1 MKYIT
6 VLGVTGSI
14 GMQTVDVVKNHRERF
29 KIVAMSAG
37 YNIEKVEEILK
48 IIEVEHVCVV
58 RKEDANYLQTKY
70 PDKKIYYGNDGLVKI
85 ATLSEVDIV
94 LNAIV
99 GFAGLL
105 PTIEAIKAKKDI
117 ALANKE
123 TLVVAGH
130 IITKLVKENGV
141 KLLPVDSE
149 HSAIFQSLNGEN
161 SKEIKKIINNEN
173 TKAIYLVG
181 SSKNVDLQSDNT
193 SVNDIDLFVFTKNGD
208 KQTRIVKYIENIEF
222 DINYFS
228 EKGVQKFINEK
239 EYFFLKEMKNPKVVY
254 DKLGISKHIIGL
266 CKEKFT
272 EGPNKL
278 SKEDINLLE
287 ANLYAKIE
295 DLKNKEKFDA
305 FEYEFLTNLYL
316 KDIIVGY
323 FIINNKWI
331 PKDKKLFKSLKDENI
346 ELFRLC
352 KKVIETYEYKD
363 LINVYKYIFI

>member
-1 MKYIT
+1 MKN
-6 VLGVTGSI
+6 SI
-14 GMQTVDVVKNHRERF
+14 
-29 KIVAMSAG
+29 
-37 YNIEKVEEILK
+37 YNIY
-48 IIEVEHVCVV
+48 
-58 RKEDANYLQTKY
+58 N
-70 PDKKIYYGNDGLVKI
+70 
-85 ATLSEVDIV
+85 
-94 LNAIV
+94 
-99 GFAGLL
+99 
-105 PTIEAIKAKKDI
+105 
-117 ALANKE
+117 
-123 TLVVAGH
+123 
-130 IITKLVKENGV
+130 
-141 KLLPVDSE
+141 
-149 HSAIFQSLNGEN
+149 
-161 SKEIKKIINNEN
+161 KEIKKIINNEN

-193 SVNDIDLFVFTKNGD
+193 SVNDIDLFVFVNNGD

-278 SKEDINLLE
+278 SKEDIY
-287 ANLYAKIE
+287 NLYASLNFFE
-295 DLKNKEKFDA
+295 KEFFSLDSRTIDA

-323 FIINNKWI
+323 FIINNKWL

>member
-1 MKYIT
+1 MKN
-6 VLGVTGSI
+6 SI
-14 GMQTVDVVKNHRERF
+14 
-29 KIVAMSAG
+29 
-37 YNIEKVEEILK
+37 YNIY
-48 IIEVEHVCVV
+48 
-58 RKEDANYLQTKY
+58 N
-70 PDKKIYYGNDGLVKI
+70 
-85 ATLSEVDIV
+85 
-94 LNAIV
+94 
-99 GFAGLL
+99 
-105 PTIEAIKAKKDI
+105 
-117 ALANKE
+117 
-123 TLVVAGH
+123 
-130 IITKLVKENGV
+130 
-141 KLLPVDSE
+141 
-149 HSAIFQSLNGEN
+149 
-161 SKEIKKIINNEN
+161 KEIKKIINNEN

-193 SVNDIDLFVFTKNGD
+193 SVNDIDLFVFVNNGD

-222 DINYFS
+222 DIN
-228 EKGVQKFINEK
+228 
-239 EYFFLKEMKNPKVVY
+239 YFFLKEMKNPKVVY

-278 SKEDINLLE
+278 SREDINLLE

-323 FIINNKWI
+323 FIINNKWL